1 MCKFP
6 YKLKFEHLMSN
17 EKMLEVIRKRDQGK
31 TYRELSE
38 EYGLAKDR
46 LREFVINYKEF
57 ESLHSEVECKIAE
70 GIEDDS
76 VRLFKLYELLKC
88 DNKIF
93 SILFRNGVTSI
104 EKLLS
109 LSENNIFRLRR
120 VGEETQDYIKDSI
133 NEYLK
138 NIK

>member
-6 YKLKFEHLMSN
+6 YKLKFEHLISN
-17 EKMLEVIRKRDQGK
+17 EKMLEVIKKREQGK
-31 TYRELSE
+31 AYRELSE

-46 LREFVINYKEF
+46 LREFVTNYKEF
-57 ESLHSEVECKIAE
+57 ESLRIEIESKIAAE
-70 GIEDDS
+70 IEDDS
-76 VRLFKLYELLKC
+76 VRLFKLYELVKR

-93 SILFRNGVTSI
+93 SVLYRNGVTSI
-104 EKLLS
+104 KKLLS
-109 LSENNIFRLRR
+109 LSEDDIFRLRQA
-120 VGEETQDYIKDSI
+120 GEETQAHIKNSI